1 MIGVNVLDEIF
12 IKNGL
17 IVAFLTVGVMLFLA
31 DWMSKK
37 IFNKRQIIVRRLFY
51 AETFLENSQKY
62 KTYK

>member
-37 IFNKRQIIVRRLFY
+37 YSINGFQG
-51 AETFLENSQKY
+51 
-62 KTYK
+62 